1 MHSKHIK
8 TDYIVRIG
16 YLGVVDVECKLQNIY
31 FLFLF

>member
-8 TDYIVRIG
+8 TDYSVRIG